1 MTYLRKNEKLSQRMD
16 AFFSLFFFFSPG
28 VEYLIR
34 LRLKNRL
41 L

>member
-1 MTYLRKNEKLSQRMD
+1 MTYLRKNEKLLQRMD
-16 AFFSLFFFFSPG
+16 AFVSFFFFSLG